1 MPDFTKKWNYDKI
14 KIDFYNSEYTSISL
28 YLKEKVGMSDE
39 QVNGGQTR
47 RKLGKFKIIDEA
59 KKNKGLKKDIKS
71 LLKNPEGYSLK
82 LENMVKK
89 GFLAKSSLAT
99 LKLFNNYF
107 NIINNFDVGM
117 QEGLI
122 NPIEALKQVPNLQ
135 LLGDIIQK
143 AEIKVIESMGDEY
156 QANMNLKFEGQEI
169 DGELIEA
176 LRDYQDRKSRVN
188 GRGAAGEVYQ
198 PQILLKTLTVQ
209 QDNKEDKEQPTS

>member
-14 KIDFYNSEYTSISL
+14 KIDYYNSDYSSISL

-39 QVNGGQTR
+39 QINGGQTR
-47 RKLGKFKIIDEA
+47 RKLGKFRIVDEA

-82 LENMVKK
+82 VENMVKK

-107 NIINNFDVGM
+107 NIINNFDIGM

-135 LLGDIIQK
+135 LLWEIIQK
-143 AEIKVIESMGDEY
+143 AETRVIESMGDDY
-156 QANMNLKFEGQEI
+156 KPSMNLKFEGQEI
-169 DGELIEA
+169 DGELMEA
-176 LRDYQDRKSRVN
+176 LREYQSKKAGFGGEN
-188 GRGAAGEVYQ
+188 GNVYQ
-198 PQILLKTLTVQ
+198 PQILLKTLEVKTTEPTNQ
-209 QDNKEDKEQPTS
+209 STKDN

>member
-14 KIDFYNSEYTSISL
+14 KIDFYNSDYSSISA

-39 QVNGGQTR
+39 QINGGQTR
-47 RKLGKFKIIDEA
+47 RKLGKFRIIDEA

-71 LLKNPEGYSLK
+71 LLKNPEAYSLK

-107 NIINNFDVGM
+107 NIINNFDIGM

-135 LLGDIIQK
+135 LLGEIIQK
-143 AEIKVIESMGDEY
+143 AEIRVIESMGNDY
-156 QANMNLKFEGQEI
+156 DSSMNLKFEGQEI
-169 DGELIEA
+169 DGELMEA
-176 LRDYQDRKSRVN
+176 LRDYQERKSKGSSV
-188 GRGAAGEVYQ
+188 GVGEVYQ
-198 PQILLKTLTVQ
+198 PQVVVKTLQVKST
-209 QDNKEDKEQPTS
+209 DNKESNA